1 VDECKPLIDGEF
13 VVEAFDN
20 EDELAKAL
28 CLEVEENAKACIEE
42 RGYFTFAIP
51 GGKAGWILPATLST
65 GTLNPRLFPRL

>member
-1 VDECKPLIDGEF
+1 VDECKPLVDGEF

-20 EDELAKAL
+20 EEELAKAL

-51 GGKAGWILPATLST
+51 GGSVAKALTAGHHKGVIRVL
-65 GTLNPRLFPRL
+65 